1 MFPGNGNEER
11 QLKMADSIS
20 SSTDDWE
27 GFFQSLVDLL
37 NDCETSSVSTSATRE
52 TIAVRLEHAVL
63 SLQQILPL
71 VPGGSECG
79 TFLREL
85 LNNFTLLTIEWTRRQ
100 ENSTQCTNLAIYSLE
115 TPPVIH
121 TGSVGRPRLQIS
133 EDALTQLR
141 SLGFKWKHIADMLLV
156 SRWTIRRRV
165 VEFGLEEITGFT
177 EMANEQLDGLVR
189 QFIQEHG
196 SVVGCSIINGYLRS
210 LGIRIQRH
218 QLRSSIARVD
228 PINVRLRWAVVVSRR
243 AYSVPGPNSLWHVDG
258 HHSLV
263 NWGFVVHGAID
274 GFSRCIV
281 FLKCSTN
288 NRS

>member
-141 SLGFKWKHIADMLLV
+141 SLGFKWNHIADMLLV

-196 SVVGCSIINGYLRS
+196 SVLCSIINGYLRS

-218 QLRSSIARVD
+218 RLRSSIAV
-228 PINVRLRWAVVVSRR
+228 L
-243 AYSVPGPNSLWHVDG
+243 
-258 HHSLV
+258 
-263 NWGFVVHGAID
+263 
-274 GFSRCIV
+274 
-281 FLKCSTN
+281 TQ
-288 NRS
+288 